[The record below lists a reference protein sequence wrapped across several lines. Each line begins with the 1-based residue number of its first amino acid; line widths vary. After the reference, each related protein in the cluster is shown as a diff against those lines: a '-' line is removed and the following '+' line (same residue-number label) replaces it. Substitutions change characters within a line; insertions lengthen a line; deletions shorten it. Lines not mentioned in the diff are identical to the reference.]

1 MAGEVTGGDGRGGEK
16 QIPHFVRDDIRR
28 SGAVLPATVLVFK
41 PRHDPSTA
49 RPALAFASG
58 GKNRPLRSG

>member
-1 MAGEVTGGDGRGGEK
+1 MAAAGVFVGWFQDDRQVRGEDG
-16 QIPHFVRDDIRR
+16 RR
-28 SGAVLPATVLVFK
+28 SGEMFPATVLVFECS
-41 PRHDPSTA
+41 HDPSAA